1 VADELMSLV
10 NCSERIGCGCYLI
23 KFHRDSSTGQWIVTL
38 HFTPSFQFSK
48 ISFII
53 TSRPKSFYTIE
64 CDLEEFVQHSLSRD
78 PNKNKRTL
86 CLDDDHGVQDGPTFM
101 AEDAKAYKYPFP
113 YLYDE
118 VSFWSSLLCHRASNR
133 NRSFIEAG

>member
-1 VADELMSLV
+1 L
-10 NCSERIGCGCYLI
+10 
-23 KFHRDSSTGQWIVTL
+23 
-38 HFTPSFQFSK
+38 K

-53 TSRPKSFYTIE
+53 TSRPKSVYTIE
-64 CDLEEFVQHSLSRD
+64 CDLEEFVQQSLSHD

-133 NRSFIEAG
+133 NRTFIEAD